1 MINILMLPFQSQL
14 MQAPGLFPETRF
26 FFGVAGYGSGKS
38 RAFSMILLYI
48 AKQLSGKKDRNGHR
62 PRGILAG
69 ATLGHLQKT
78 TLGYIIEDLDNS
90 KTPYVH
96 DKKNNV
102 LHVGGIDVMLVAMS
116 VPENIRGEDAYFILA
131 DEVDDIGKVTGSDDT
146 TFEAVRALNERCR
159 QVVPG
164 ERPPYMIMAST
175 SQGQKGLYRIYTSF
189 KKSSTGFVLIR
200 GRTVDNWYLDPT
212 YEQSLRK
219 IYSPHEYR
227 VYAEGEFLALASG
240 RVFGDFDW
248 GRNYVEYDM
257 DTDIPSGETV
267 YTSFDLNTGYN
278 RGCAFRL
285 VNGVLY
291 AVKAYDFSDL
301 RDAPKVLRYDF
312 PHNRIFF
319 IPDTTAK
326 DIIATF
332 IKELHRYNIHY
343 ISRSKNPLVEDS
355 VFLVNKLLYTSRFL
369 VCPMA
374 KDLAEALSLEMRD
387 KDGNIP
393 KGKGPASPVHIT
405 DSARW
410 VAYFLALTNNE
421 LNDIRNVTIARH
433 EAIRETI
440 EERQELS
447 SGYVDMTPAAV

>member
-1 MINILMLPFQSQL
+1 MINILTLPFQQQL
-14 MQAPGLFPETRF
+14 LQAADLYPEKRF
-26 FFGVAGYGSGKS
+26 VYGVAGYGSGKS
-38 RAFSMILLYI
+38 RALSLLLLKI
-48 AKQLSGKKDRNGHR
+48 IGQLSGRKDKNGHR

-69 ATLGHLQKT
+69 ATLGHLYKT
-78 TLGYIIEDLDNS
+78 TLGYILEDLENS
-90 KTPYVH
+90 KTPYAL

-102 LHVGGIDVMLVAMS
+102 LHVAGVDIMLVAMA
-116 VPENIRGEDAYFILA
+116 VPENIRGEDVYFILA

-146 TFEAVRALNERCR
+146 TFEAVKALNERCR
-159 QVVPG
+159 QRIPG
-164 ERPPYMIMAST
+164 VRPPYLVFAST

-189 KKSSTGFVLIR
+189 KKNGTGFVLVR
-200 GRTVDNWYLDPT
+200 GRTVDNRYLDPS
-212 YEQSLRK
+212 YEKSLRK
-219 IYSPHEYR
+219 FYSPHEYR

-248 GRNYVEYDM
+248 DRNCVQYDM
-257 DTDIPSGETV
+257 DTNVPPDETI

-291 AVKAYDFSDL
+291 AVKAYDFTDL

-319 IPDTTAK
+319 LPDTTAK
-326 DIIATF
+326 DQVATF
-332 IKELHRYNIHY
+332 VKELHRYNIHY

-369 VCPMA
+369 ICPMA
-374 KDLAEALSLEMRD
+374 KDLAEAMANEMRD

-393 KGKGPASPVHIT
+393 KGKGPNSPVHIT

-410 VAYFLALTNNE
+410 TAYFLAMTNSA
-421 LNDIRNVTIARH
+421 LNDIRRVTIARH

-440 EERQELS
+440 EDRQDL
-447 SGYVDMTPAAV
+447 GGDYMDMSPVAF

>member
-1 MINILMLPFQSQL
+1 MIF
-14 MQAPGLFPETRF
+14 
-26 FFGVAGYGSGKS
+26 
-38 RAFSMILLYI
+38 
-48 AKQLSGKKDRNGHR
+48 
-62 PRGILAG
+62 
-69 ATLGHLQKT
+69 
-78 TLGYIIEDLDNS
+78 
-90 KTPYVH
+90 
-96 DKKNNV
+96 
-102 LHVGGIDVMLVAMS
+102 
-116 VPENIRGEDAYFILA
+116 
-131 DEVDDIGKVTGSDDT
+131 
-146 TFEAVRALNERCR
+146 
-159 QVVPG
+159 
-164 ERPPYMIMAST
+164 AST
-175 SQGQKGLYRIYTSF
+175 SQGQKGLYRIYTNF
-189 KKSSTGFVLIR
+189 KKSGTGFVLIR
-200 GRTVDNWYLDPT
+200 GRTKDNWYLDPS

-219 IYSPHEYR
+219 IYTPQEYQ
-227 VYAEGEFLALASG
+227 VFAEGEFLALASG

-248 GRNYVEYDM
+248 DRNYVQYDM
-257 DTDIPSGETV
+257 DSDIPPDETV
-267 YTSFDLNTGYN
+267 YTSFDINTGYN

-291 AVKAYDFSDL
+291 AVKAYDFADL

-332 IKELHRYNIHY
+332 IRELHRYNIHY

-374 KDLAEALSLEMRD
+374 KDLAEALANELRD

-393 KGKGPASPVHIT
+393 KGKGPRSPVHIT

-410 VAYFLALTNNE
+410 VAYFLALTNSE
-421 LNDIRNVTIARH
+421 MNDIRNVTIARH

-440 EERQELS
+440 EDRQDLS
-447 SGYVDMTPAAV
+447 SGYVDMTPTAG